1 MEVMC
6 LYIITIASLLYIGKN
21 VYSAIK
27 EDEEDL
33 KPRRRR

>member
-6 LYIITIASLLYIGKN
+6 LYIITVASLLYIGKN
-21 VYSAIK
+21 VYSAIQ